1 MGNDLAGIRAL
12 TFDVFGTV
20 VDWRGTIIR
29 EGQAWGRDLGIE
41 IDWARFADAWRGG
54 YRPAMDRVRRGDLG
68 WTRIDDLHRMIL
80 DDLLVEFGI
89 EDLSEDEIN
98 DWNRVWHR
106 LQPWP
111 DAVEGLAR
119 LKTRYVIATLSNGNI
134 SLLTNMAKHGG
145 LPWDCVL
152 SSELAQHYKP
162 DPQVYATA
170 ADLLGLEPDQVMM
183 VAAHEG
189 DVLAAKGVG
198 FATAY
203 VPRPLEYGP
212 DREPESVDT
221 SPFDVVADDFVD
233 LANKMGA

>member
-1 MGNDLAGIRAL
+1 MSSDLTNVRAL

-29 EGQAWGRDLGIE
+29 EGRAWGRALGIDL
-41 IDWARFADAWRGG
+41 DWARFADAWRGG
-54 YRPAMDRVRRGDLG
+54 YRPAMDRVRRGELG

-89 EDLSEDEIN
+89 EGLTKDEI
-98 DWNRVWHR
+98 DEWNRVWHR

-111 DAVEGLAR
+111 DAIEGLAR
-119 LKTRYVIATLSNGNI
+119 LKTRYIIATLSNGNI
-134 SLLTNMAKHGG
+134 SLLTHMAKHAG

-170 ADLLGLEPDQVMM
+170 ADLLGLEPNQMMM

-198 FATAY
+198 FKTAY

-212 DREPESVDT
+212 DHEFTPVDT
-221 SPFDVVADDFVD
+221 RPFDVVAADFLE
-233 LANKMGA
+233 LAERMGA